1 MAAGN
6 GNRVSPRIQLGADQQ
21 GAAPFATRNGLDGVG
36 WLLSEKLVTIHD
48 AVFNGAGVRFVD
60 IGNAREVTCQ
70 AVRLGNS
77 RRQESGGLSVRTRG
91 IRIRTRGIRKC
102 MRHTW

>member
-6 GNRVSPRIQLGADQQ
+6 GNRAPRIRLGADQQ

-48 AVFNGAGVRFVD
+48 AVFNGAGVRFAD

-77 RRQESGGLSVRTRG
+77 RRQESGGLRG

>member
-6 GNRVSPRIQLGADQQ
+6 GNRAPRIQLGADQQ

-77 RRQESGGLSVRTRG
+77 LRQESGGLSVRARG

>member
-6 GNRVSPRIQLGADQQ
+6 GNRAPRIQLGADQQ

-48 AVFNGAGVRFVD
+48 AVFNGAGVRFAD

-70 AVRLGNS
+70 AVRLENPA
-77 RRQESGGLSVRTRG
+77 RKNRVDCPFERGG
-91 IRIRTRGIRKC
+91 
-102 MRHTW
+102 

>member
-1 MAAGN
+1 MAAGT

-21 GAAPFATRNGLDGVG
+21 GAAPFATRNGRDGAG
-36 WLLSEKLVTIHD
+36 WLLSEKLATIHD

-77 RRQESGGLSVRTRG
+77 RRQESGGLSVRARG

>member
-1 MAAGN
+1 M
-6 GNRVSPRIQLGADQQ
+6 GADQQ

-48 AVFNGAGVRFVD
+48 VVFNGAGVRFAD

-77 RRQESGGLSVRTRG
+77 RRQELGGLSVRTRG

>member
-6 GNRVSPRIQLGADQQ
+6 GNRAPRIQLGADQQ

-77 RRQESGGLSVRTRG
+77 RRQELGGLSV
-91 IRIRTRGIRKC
+91 RTRGIRKC

>member
-1 MAAGN
+1 MKRGASNWRSESRLQGTLAVMAAGN

-60 IGNAREVTCQ
+60 N
-70 AVRLGNS
+70 
-77 RRQESGGLSVRTRG
+77 RQSA
-91 IRIRTRGIRKC
+91 
-102 MRHTW
+102 

>member
-1 MAAGN
+1 MAAGT

-36 WLLSEKLVTIHD
+36 WLLFEKLVTIHD
-48 AVFNGAGVRFVD
+48 AVFNGVRFVD

-70 AVRLGNS
+70 AVRLGIPADKN
-77 RRQESGGLSVRTRG
+77 RVDCPFEQGG
-91 IRIRTRGIRKC
+91 
-102 MRHTW
+102 